1 MYLRITA
8 TFLILTIVIACN
20 GEAVTYEPVLDQEIP
35 LQANGPVDPI
45 AAASATRGGI
55 YTAWGGPNPKSL
67 NVWLDP
73 WALSG
78 QVMDLMFES
87 LVTMHSTR
95 NEPVG
100 VLAESWT
107 SSPDNME
114 FTFRLRPE
122 ARWSDGQPVTAE
134 DIQFYYDTIMNEE
147 HLTPVAR
154 ATLSRFARPEVVDEH
169 TVRIGSLETNWKAFW
184 EAGGFVAFPK
194 HIWEGQDFNRV
205 NFEFPVVSGPY
216 RLHDYRRNRFVVLQ
230 RRGDWWG
237 RMLRYNLNKYNFDYL
252 RFRFQEDRN
261 AALETFK
268 KGDYDVYSIYTASIW
283 AQQTEN
289 IEAVE
294 RGWVVRQEIYNDE
307 PRGFQGFAINLRRP
321 KFQDV
326 RVRQA
331 LAHLLNR
338 EQMLEQLMFNQYFLL
353 NSYFPDL
360 YPGNQNPAVP
370 VVAYNPRRASD
381 LLDQAGWEV
390 GTDGIRRK
398 DGQAL
403 HINFITYAS
412 DSRHMNIY
420 VEDLRRAG
428 LEVEVELLSKAE
440 VTRRTDEFNFDLYW
454 INTGAGRLRDP
465 EPMFHSRYADEQASS
480 NLAGVADARVDQLLE
495 QLRRE
500 RNLSRRDVLLRQ
512 LDGRLMELSPYV
524 LLWQSDRTRLLYWNR
539 FGMPASV
546 LDRFNREDVIPVY
559 WFNDREKAERLA
571 EAEQGGQEL
580 PKPPA
585 RIDFHGP

>member
-1 MYLRITA
+1 MIA
-8 TFLILTIVIACN
+8 IACN
-20 GEAVTYEPVLDQEIP
+20 GEAVTYEPVIDQEVP
-35 LQANGPVDPI
+35 VQANGPVDPI
-45 AAASATRGGI
+45 AAAGANRGGI

-87 LVTMHSTR
+87 LVTMHSTS

-114 FTFRLRPE
+114 FTVRLRPE
-122 ARWSDGQPVTAE
+122 ARWSDGHPVTAE
-134 DIQFYYDTIMNEE
+134 DIQFYYDTIMNED

-169 TVRIGSLETNWKAFW
+169 TIRIRSTEENWKAFW

-237 RMLRYNLNKYNFDYL
+237 RMLRYNLDKYNFDYL

-370 VVAYNPRRASD
+370 VVAYNARRASD

-398 DGQAL
+398 DGQTL
-403 HINFITYAS
+403 QINFITYAS

-465 EPMFHSRYADEQASS
+465 EPMFHSRYAEEQASS

-500 RNLSRRDVLLRQ
+500 RNLTRREVLLRQ
-512 LDGRLMELSPYV
+512 LDLRLMELSPYV

-539 FGMPASV
+539 FGMPESV
-546 LDRFNREDVIPVY
+546 LDRFNREDVIPIY
-559 WFNDREKAERLA
+559 WYNDREKAERLA
-571 EAEQGGQEL
+571 EAEQSGQEL

-585 RIDFHGP
+585 SIDFHGP

>member
-169 TVRIGSLETNWKAFW
+169 TVRIRSLETNWKAFW

-500 RNLSRRDVLLRQ
+500 RNLSRRDVLLRR
-512 LDGRLMELSPYV
+512 GSR
-524 LLWQSDRTRLLYWNR
+524 
-539 FGMPASV
+539 
-546 LDRFNREDVIPVY
+546 
-559 WFNDREKAERLA
+559 
-571 EAEQGGQEL
+571 
-580 PKPPA
+580 
-585 RIDFHGP
+585 

>member
-169 TVRIGSLETNWKAFW
+169 TVRIRSLETNWKAFW